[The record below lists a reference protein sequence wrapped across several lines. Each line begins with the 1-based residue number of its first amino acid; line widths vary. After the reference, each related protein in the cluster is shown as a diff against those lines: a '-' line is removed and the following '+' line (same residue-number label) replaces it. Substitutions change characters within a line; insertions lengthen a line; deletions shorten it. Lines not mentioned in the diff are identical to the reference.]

1 METTATSAK
10 WNKKFNKCQYFHEY
24 ITQIFHIVLYN
35 VQMINDAS
43 SSPITDFK
51 TQAVVNNHLCKVLIG
66 TGAKVMKLNGVQQIK
81 CTTQNIESNHSTVQS
96 SLVTFRKNSMP
107 VVSLLWY
114 VLEKNYDPIYAGNP
128 A

>member
-51 TQAVVNNHLCKVLIG
+51 
-66 TGAKVMKLNGVQQIK
+66 M
-81 CTTQNIESNHSTVQS
+81 
-96 SLVTFRKNSMP
+96 
-107 VVSLLWY
+107 
-114 VLEKNYDPIYAGNP
+114 
-128 A
+128 

>member
-66 TGAKVMKLNGVQQIK
+66 TGAKVSACTLHYENERGSTDKMYNTKHRIKPFNSPVQFS
-81 CTTQNIESNHSTVQS
+81 NI
-96 SLVTFRKNSMP
+96 
-107 VVSLLWY
+107 
-114 VLEKNYDPIYAGNP
+114 
-128 A
+128 